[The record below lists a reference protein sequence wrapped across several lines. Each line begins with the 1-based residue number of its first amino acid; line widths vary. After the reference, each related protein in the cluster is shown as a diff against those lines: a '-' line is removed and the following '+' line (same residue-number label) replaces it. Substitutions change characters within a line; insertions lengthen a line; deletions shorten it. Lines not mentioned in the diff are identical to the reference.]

1 MYGDTNSTLAGALA
15 AIKLNIKVIHIEAGL
30 RSFNRMMPEE
40 HNRILTDHASDLLLA
55 PTKNAV
61 RNLENEGLSYPRVK
75 FAGDIMFDAALQYS
89 DEASKLELSAIIP
102 NFTGNFILATI
113 HRAET
118 TQNQDLLE
126 MCLKAF
132 TKSPLP
138 VIMPLHPRTKKKNK
152 LRQIFK

>member
-1 MYGDTNSTLAGALA
+1 
-15 AIKLNIKVIHIEAGL
+15 
-30 RSFNRMMPEE
+30 MMPEE
-40 HNRILTDHASDLLLA
+40 HNRILTDHASDSLLA

-61 RNLENEGLSYPRVK
+61 RNLENEGLSYPSK

-118 TQNQDLLE
+118 TQNRDLLE

-138 VIMPLHPRTKKKNK
+138 VIMPLHPRTKKE
-152 LRQIFK
+152 